1 MTYSMKTTVSFGRTI
16 AKRTMRVK
24 MVMGAVALACS
35 AGAVAQSADNWPER
49 PVRLVV
55 PFQAGSA
62 TDLISRQLGAAL
74 SKELGQQFVI
84 EARPGAAAAIGS
96 AMVARSAPD
105 GYTILMA
112 GPAAIVTNR
121 FMQPNLT
128 YDPDSFELVSM
139 VAYTPNILL
148 ANAKQPFKTV
158 PEMVKYAKANPGQL
172 TYASFGTG
180 TTSHMAGEMLKS
192 IAGIDI
198 VHIPYKGAGEAIP
211 ALLSGQV
218 SMYFD
223 TIMTGLPQ
231 VKSGALVPLGM
242 SNAERSELAPD
253 IPTIAEQGFAGYDI
267 APWYGIAAPDGT
279 PEPIL
284 NKLNTAINKV
294 LDDPTFRAKLAE
306 TGAEPRGGSRASFAE
321 FIQTEIPRTQ
331 KLVEQSGIS
340 VQ

>member
-1 MTYSMKTTVSFGRTI
+1 MKLRLARTLL
-16 AKRTMRVK
+16 
-24 MVMGAVALACS
+24 VAAGLV
-35 AGAVAQSADNWPER
+35 AGAQAAAQATDWPQH
-49 PVRLVV
+49 PVKIVV

-74 SKELGQQFVI
+74 AQELGQPFVI

-96 AMVARSAPD
+96 AAVARAEPD
-105 GYTILMA
+105 GYTLLMG

-121 FMQPNLT
+121 FLQKRLA
-128 YDPDSFELVSM
+128 YDPDKFELVSM

-148 ANAKQPFKTV
+148 ANTKQPFKTL
-158 PEMVKYAKANPGQL
+158 PEMVAYAKANPGKL

-192 IAGIDI
+192 VAGIDI
-198 VHIPYKGAGEAIP
+198 LHVPYKGAGEAIP

-231 VKSGALVPLGM
+231 AKAGALVPLGM
-242 SNAERSELAPD
+242 SNAKRSALAPE

-267 APWYGIAAPDGT
+267 APWYGLVAPPGT
-279 PEPIL
+279 PAPVL
-284 NKLNTAINKV
+284 DKLNQAVNKV
-294 LDDPTFRAKLAE
+294 LAQPALRDKLAE
-306 TGAEPRGGSRASFAE
+306 AGAEPQGGSRAE
-321 FIQTEIPRTQ
+321 FSAFIKAEIPRTQ
-331 KLVEQSGIS
+331 KLIEQAGITP
-340 VQ
+340 Q

>member
-1 MTYSMKTTVSFGRTI
+1 MKIRLARTLL
-16 AKRTMRVK
+16 
-24 MVMGAVALACS
+24 VAAGLV
-35 AGAVAQSADNWPER
+35 AGAQAAAQATDWPQH
-49 PVRLVV
+49 PVKIVV

-74 SKELGQQFVI
+74 AQELGQPFVI

-96 AMVARSAPD
+96 AAVARAEPD
-105 GYTILMA
+105 GYTLLMG

-121 FMQPNLT
+121 YLQKRLA
-128 YDPDSFELVSM
+128 YDPDKFELVSM

-148 ANAKQPFKTV
+148 ANTQQPFKTL
-158 PEMVKYAKANPGQL
+158 PEMVAYAKANPGKL

-192 IAGIDI
+192 VAGIDI
-198 VHIPYKGAGEAIP
+198 LHVPYKGAGEAIP

-231 VKSGALVPLGM
+231 AKSGALVPLGM
-242 SNAERSELAPD
+242 SNAKRSALAPQ

-267 APWYGIAAPDGT
+267 APWYGLVAPPGT
-279 PEPIL
+279 PAPVL
-284 NKLNTAINKV
+284 DKLNQAVNKV
-294 LDDPTFRAKLAE
+294 LAQPALRDKLAE
-306 TGAEPRGGSRASFAE
+306 AGAEPQGGSRAEFAA
-321 FIQTEIPRTQ
+321 FIKAEIPRTQ
-331 KLVEQSGIS
+331 KLIEQAGITP
-340 VQ
+340 Q